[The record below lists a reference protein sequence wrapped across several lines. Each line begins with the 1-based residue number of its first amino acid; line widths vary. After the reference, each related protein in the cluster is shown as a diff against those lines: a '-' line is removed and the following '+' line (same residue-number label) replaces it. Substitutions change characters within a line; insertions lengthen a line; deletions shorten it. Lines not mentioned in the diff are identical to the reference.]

1 MKLLPWWGKREEFK
15 RAFAEWVQD
24 ECDKYTMEIMHK
36 VMAAQP
42 ENDVVLQ
49 IKEGSTVE
57 LIIPYWEA
65 EA

>member
-1 MKLLPWWGKREEFK
+1 MKFVPWWGRREEFK
-15 RAFAEWVQD
+15 QAIAQWFQD
-24 ECDKYTMEIMHK
+24 ELDKDMVTRMHK
-36 VMAAQP
+36 ILAAQP